1 MRTPIPGPFIQRG
14 RWGIPPA
21 LVSLLLA
28 VTPAEAST
36 LVAPHALFMRD
47 DSRTTVLY
55 VQNTGD
61 RTQEISIE
69 LKYGYPTS
77 DDSGDVHV
85 ELIDSP
91 APSEPSAAGWV
102 RALPRRLLL
111 APKDRQAIRF
121 LARPPADL
129 PEGEYWSR
137 VIVSS
142 QEAEPELP
150 KPVTGAVQARLFFET
165 RIIVS
170 LSYRRGEV
178 STGVQLNDF
187 QAAIDG
193 ASVAADVRL
202 ERTGNAAYI
211 GMLELALLDAEKRE
225 VGSWMRAIAVY
236 RDLYRHI
243 EMPVG
248 DLPSGLYTL
257 ALRLCNERS
266 DIPGENLLV
275 AAPLETEMS
284 LMVP

>member
-1 MRTPIPGPFIQRG
+1 MRKPIPEPYGRRA
-14 RWGIPPA
+14 RWGILTA
-21 LVSLLLA
+21 LLSLLLTA
-28 VTPAEAST
+28 APAGAST
-36 LVAPHALFMRD
+36 LVAPHALFMQD
-47 DSRTTVLY
+47 DSRSTVLY

-61 RTQEISIE
+61 RTQEISID
-69 LKYGYPTS
+69 LMYGYPTS

-85 ELIDSP
+85 KLIDDP

-150 KPVTGAVQARLFFET
+150 EPVTGAVQARLFFET

-170 LSYRRGEV
+170 LSYRRGQV
-178 STGVQLNDF
+178 STGVELNDF
-187 QAAIDG
+187 QAAVDG

-202 ERTGNAAYI
+202 ERTGNAAYL
-211 GMLELALLDAEKRE
+211 GTLELALLDPERRA
-225 VGSWMRAIAVY
+225 VGSWTRAIAVY

-248 DLPSGLYTL
+248 DLPSGMYTL

-266 DIPGENLLV
+266 DIPGEDLLI

-284 LMVP
+284 LLVP